1 MKTEFVD
8 VSPTRKEI
16 KIEIDLATILQVYD
30 RISDTYAKQAKV
42 PGFRPGHAPR
52 AVVRTRF
59 KNEIRAQ
66 ALQELVP
73 DAVNEA
79 IAEHQLNAIG
89 EPDVQLD
96 NTEALDKF
104 GQEPLS
110 VKVSVEVLPKVD
122 LQNYKGLEVARK
134 TRPVTDANVD
144 EMLEALRETSAAM
157 TPVEDRGAALDD
169 TVTLNVE
176 GKFVD
181 AEAPAAE
188 DATTADAAEVTIT
201 EVPDEAQQIKA
212 DDVEVVL
219 GAKGV
224 QPEFTENMIGVK
236 PDDEKTF
243 VVNYPADFSGQGL
256 AGRKVEYNAKVTAVR
271 KKELPEV
278 DDEWARSLGE
288 DLDSVATLRTKLREN
303 MEHQATQEADHRLR
317 GELMDKLLAGHQFEV
332 PESLIE
338 QQTNFRMER
347 IVRDM
352 MTRGVDPRTQNLNWE
367 GARDEMKAQ
376 AEQDV
381 RSSLLLEQIAEEE
394 KLDASKEEIEAEI
407 QAIARSSQQPI
418 EQVRSV
424 LTKDGG
430 ERSIANRLRNRKAL
444 DLLVENA
451 RITDEEWH
459 EQHESEVRSQNP
471 EDDAS

>member
-8 VSPTRKEI
+8 VSPTRKEM
-16 KIEIDLATILQVYD
+16 KIEIDLATIRKVYD
-30 RISDTYAKQAKV
+30 RISDSYAKQAKV

-52 AVVRTRF
+52 EVVRTRF

-79 IAEHQLNAIG
+79 IAEHELSPIG

-96 NTEALDKF
+96 NTDALEKF

-122 LQNYKGLEVARK
+122 LQNYKGLEVVRK
-134 TRPVTDANVD
+134 TRPVTDANVN

-157 TPVEDRGAALDD
+157 TPVEDRGAAIDD
-169 TVTLNVE
+169 TVTLNVD
-176 GKFVD
+176 GKFLETV
-181 AEAPAAE
+181 PG
-188 DATTADAAEVTIT
+188 EVTP
-201 EVPDEAQQIKA
+201 EPEQIKA
-212 DDVEVVL
+212 DDIEVIL

-224 QPEFTENMIGVK
+224 QPEFTENLMGVK

-243 VVNYPADFSGQGL
+243 VVDYPADFSGEGL

-271 KKELPEV
+271 KKELPDV
-278 DDEWARSLGE
+278 DDEWAGSLGE
-288 DLDSVATLRTKLREN
+288 DIDSVATLKQKMREN
-303 MEHQATQEADHRLR
+303 MERQATQEADHRLR

-332 PESLIE
+332 PESLIDH
-338 QQTNFRMER
+338 QTNFRMER

-352 MTRGVDPRTQNLNWE
+352 MQRGVDPRTQNLNWE
-367 GARDEMKAQ
+367 GARDEMKTQ

-381 RSSLLLEQIAEEE
+381 RSSLLLEQIADEE
-394 KLDASKEEIEAEI
+394 KLDASPEEIEAEI
-407 QAIARSSQQPI
+407 QAVARSSQQPI

-430 ERSIANRLRNRKAL
+430 ERSIANRLRTRKAL
-444 DLLVENA
+444 ELLVENA

-459 EQHESEVRSQNP
+459 EQQETEVSNQNP
-471 EDDAS
+471 E